1 LIYKFF
7 RFVKYQKNNV
17 QKPKCVSLKNSILIH
32 GPSLIIGAAIASISI
47 VIVFLAFNTI
57 NNEPEL
63 VIKPAPNAQESIFSN
78 VVSSTF
84 MSNGSPILGDLNAP
98 ITLIE
103 FGDYQCHF
111 CNVHF
116 HNTEHKLLENYIETG
131 KVKMI
136 FKDFTI
142 IGPDSVN
149 AAHGAH
155 CADDQGKFWQY
166 HDVLYNN
173 WTGENNG
180 WASSDNLLR
189 FAQEIELDIDQWSE
203 CMIDKKY
210 SQIITDSSK
219 DARDLGI
226 TGTPAFFVIG
236 PDNKITK
243 ISGAQ
248 PYENFERIFNSELEK
263 LP

>member
-1 LIYKFF
+1 M
-7 RFVKYQKNNV
+7 
-17 QKPKCVSLKNSILIH
+17 LIH
-32 GPSLIIGAAIASISI
+32 GPSLAIGAAIASLSI
-47 VIVFLAFNTI
+47 IIVFFALNIINDEPKLAI
-57 NNEPEL
+57 EPAQKSQEL
-63 VIKPAPNAQESIFSN
+63 I
-78 VVSSTF
+78 STNIISTTF
-84 MSNGSPILGDLNAP
+84 FENGSPILGDPNAP
-98 ITLIE
+98 VTLIE

-116 HNTEHKLLENYIETG
+116 HNTEHSLLENFIKTG

-149 AAHGAH
+149 AAHGTH
-155 CADDQGKFWQY
+155 CANDQGKFWEY
-166 HDVLYNN
+166 HDILYNN

-189 FAQEIELDIDQWSE
+189 FAQEIELDIDQWSD
-203 CMIDKKY
+203 CMIDERY
-210 SQIITDSSK
+210 SQIISNSSK
-219 DARDLGI
+219 DARELGI

-236 PDNKITK
+236 PDNKITR

-248 PYENFERIFNSELEK
+248 PYESFEKIFNSELEK
-263 LP
+263 LS

>member
-1 LIYKFF
+1 MIIGKIFT
-7 RFVKYQKNNV
+7 
-17 QKPKCVSLKNSILIH
+17 KPKFMLQAKHILIH
-32 GPSLIIGAAIASISI
+32 GPSLAIGAALASVSIIISFL
-47 VIVFLAFNTI
+47 VFNAIST
-57 NNEPEL
+57 EPEL
-63 VIKPAPNAQESIFSN
+63 IIEQSQESYEVISPN
-78 VVSSTF
+78 VISSTF
-84 MSNGSPILGDLNAP
+84 MSNGSPVLGDPNAP
-98 ITLIE
+98 ITLVE

-116 HNTEHKLLENYIETG
+116 HNTEHKLLENFVDSG

-155 CADDQGKFWQY
+155 CANDQDKFWEY
-166 HDVLYNN
+166 HDILYNN

-180 WASSDNLLR
+180 WASSENLLK
-189 FAQEIELDIDQWSE
+189 FAQSIDLDIDQWSD
-203 CMIDKKY
+203 CMLEARH
-210 SQIITDSSK
+210 SQKIVDSSK

-236 PDNKITK
+236 PDDKITK
-243 ISGAQ
+243 ISGAK
-248 PYENFERIFNSELEK
+248 PYAHFEQIFLSELEK
-263 LP
+263 IP